1 MVVKPLAPMTKETF
15 KKTMEEKG
23 WNPDLLAL
31 RWNLK
36 RRRVYQIIDDESR
49 PRYYDDALRGLPI
62 IEI

>member
-1 MVVKPLAPMTKETF
+1 MVVKPLVPMTKETF